1 MLLIQQLGTNCYY
14 MQGGLK
20 AVMWTDAFQMIIV
33 FIGLLAL
40 VIKATVEV
48 GGFNYVWETAKQAGK
63 LQADK

>member
-1 MLLIQQLGTNCYY
+1 

-20 AVMWTDAFQMIIV
+20 AVMWTDAFQMII
-33 FIGLLAL
+33 
-40 VIKATVEV
+40 VEV

>member
-1 MLLIQQLGTNCYY
+1 

-40 VIKATVEV
+40 VIKATVKV

>member
-1 MLLIQQLGTNCYY
+1 
-14 MQGGLK
+14 
-20 AVMWTDAFQMIIV
+20 MWTDAFQMIIV

-48 GGFNYVWETAKQAGK
+48 GGFNHVWETAKQAGR